1 MDAYDWLIVTLYL
14 AITAALGVGYGWL
27 LDGSLVAYAIA
38 MPFMFTALLFILL
51 ALAIVL
57 ESKILK
63 NQLFYTATL
72 WFYAPLVMTGA
83 GKALRALGFLEV
95 GNWLYDNR
103 LWGLPIGLHIL
114 GLGVAVFVINEYRA
128 RRAMEST

>member
-1 MDAYDWLIVTLYL
+1 MDAYDYFFILVYGV
-14 AITAALGVGYGWL
+14 ITAALGAGYGWL
-27 LDGSLVAYAIA
+27 LDGSLIAYAIA
-38 MPFMFTALLFILL
+38 MPFMFTGLLFILL
-51 ALAIVL
+51 GLAIVL
-57 ESKILK
+57 EGKLLK

-72 WFYAPLVMTGA
+72 WFYAPLVMTGV
-83 GKALRALGFLEV
+83 GKVLKAMGFSET
-95 GNWLYDNR
+95 GNSFYDNR